1 MSNSRID
8 EVDRVAGWCKA
19 LSNPHRLRIFLRV
32 LSGCRQ
38 GEPCCPVD
46 EVRSCVGDLGRDL
59 GIAPSTVS
67 HHVKELRQA
76 GLVRIERRGRSIEC
90 WADPECLGAL
100 AGFFSRMEPVGGG
113 EVGR

>member
-1 MSNSRID
+1 MSNFRSD
-8 EVDRVAGWCKA
+8 ELERVAGWCKA
-19 LSNPHRLRIFLRV
+19 LSNPHRLRIYMRV
-32 LSGCRQ
+32 LSGCRP

-46 EVRSCVGDLGRDL
+46 EVRSCVGELGWDL

-90 WADPECLGAL
+90 WADPDRLGEL
-100 AGFFSRMEPVGGG
+100 ARFFSRMAPVEGG